1 MELGLIMNVVC
12 GVELS
17 GFLGCYGAVDASD
30 GKEGKEDCE
39 FDGRG

>member
-17 GFLGCYGAVDASD
+17 GFLGCYGAVDVSD
-30 GKEGKEDCE
+30 GKECKEDCE
-39 FDGRG
+39 FGGCG